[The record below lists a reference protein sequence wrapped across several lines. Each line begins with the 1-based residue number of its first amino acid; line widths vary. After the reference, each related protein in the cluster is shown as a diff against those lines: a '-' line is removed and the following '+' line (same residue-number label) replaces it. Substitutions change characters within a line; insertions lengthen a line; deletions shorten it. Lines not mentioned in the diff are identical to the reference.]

1 MNLKAFAIVL
11 LTTVL
16 LCQNTHSAT
25 LRSRKSI
32 VGLAAVGSIQGGQT
46 LSTVQVLDEWCT
58 NLTTHLNTTLEKFAS
73 IPFNKSM
80 GSSYISASSGVT
92 VSAVLQRLT
101 FDLNHIKIYSLLFS
115 QIPSVMTGP
124 QSDLCLKDG
133 VRLLSVL
140 IIGMDM
146 AEAYFNDTSS
156 FPPQFLHGNKLGSPA
171 RYQDLS
177 REMAVLKSQM
187 RELVI
192 IIGNNMFSSSAHVV
206 SV

>member
-46 LSTVQVLDEWCT
+46 LSPVQVLDEWCT

-73 IPFNKSM
+73 IPFNRSM
-80 GSSYISASSGVT
+80 GSSYISVSSGVT
-92 VSAVLQRLT
+92 VLQRLT
-101 FDLNHIKIYSLLFS
+101 FDLNHIKMYSLLFS

-133 VRLLSVL
+133 VRLLSGL
-140 IIGMDM
+140 IIGMDV
-146 AEAYFNDTSS
+146 AEAYLNGTSS
-156 FPPQFLHGNKLGSPA
+156 SPPQFLHGNKLGSPA

>member
-1 MNLKAFAIVL
+1 MNFKAFAIVFL
-11 LTTVL
+11 ATVLL

-25 LRSRKSI
+25 LRSRRSV
-32 VGLAAVGSIQGGQT
+32 VGLAAAGSIQGGQT
-46 LSTVQVLDEWCT
+46 LSPVHVLDEWCT
-58 NLTTHLNTTLEKFAS
+58 NLTTHLNTTLEEFGS
-73 IPFNKSM
+73 IPFKRSM

-92 VSAVLQRLT
+92 VLQRLT
-101 FDLNHIKIYSLLFS
+101 FDLNHIRIYSLLFS

-133 VRLLSVL
+133 VRLLSGL

-146 AEAYFNDTSS
+146 AEAYLNGTSS
-156 FPPQFLHGNKLGSPA
+156 FPPQFLHGNKLSSPA

>member
-1 MNLKAFAIVL
+1 MKLKAFAIVL

-25 LRSRKSI
+25 LRNRKSI

-46 LSTVQVLDEWCT
+46 LSPVQVLDEWCT

-73 IPFNKSM
+73 IPFNRSM

-92 VSAVLQRLT
+92 VLQRLT

-133 VRLLSVL
+133 VRLLSGL

-146 AEAYFNDTSS
+146 AEAYLNGTSS

-177 REMAVLKSQM
+177 HEMAVLKSQM

>member
-1 MNLKAFAIVL
+1 MNLKAFAIVF
-11 LTTVL
+11 LTTFL

-25 LRSRKSI
+25 LRSRRSI
-32 VGLAAVGSIQGGQT
+32 VGLSAVGSIQGGQT
-46 LSTVQVLDEWCT
+46 VSTVQVLNEWCT

-73 IPFNKSM
+73 IPFNRSM

-92 VSAVLQRLT
+92 VLQRLT
-101 FDLNHIKIYSLLFS
+101 YDLNHIKIYSLLFS

-133 VRLLSVL
+133 VRLLSGL
-140 IIGMDM
+140 IIGMDV
-146 AEAYFNDTSS
+146 AEAYLNGTSS

>member
-1 MNLKAFAIVL
+1 MNFKAFAIVFL
-11 LTTVL
+11 ATVLL

-46 LSTVQVLDEWCT
+46 LSPVQVLDEWCT

-73 IPFNKSM
+73 IPFNRSM

-92 VSAVLQRLT
+92 VLQRLS
-101 FDLNHIKIYSLLFS
+101 FDLNHIRIYSLLFS

-133 VRLLSVL
+133 VRLLSGL

-146 AEAYFNDTSS
+146 AEAYLNGTSS

>member
-1 MNLKAFAIVL
+1 MSVVGFA
-11 LTTVL
+11 
-16 LCQNTHSAT
+16 
-25 LRSRKSI
+25 
-32 VGLAAVGSIQGGQT
+32 AAGSIQGGQT
-46 LSTVQVLDEWCT
+46 LSPVQVLDEWCT
-58 NLTTHLNTTLEKFAS
+58 NLTTHLNTTLEEFGS
-73 IPFNKSM
+73 IPFKRSM

-92 VSAVLQRLT
+92 VLQRLT
-101 FDLNHIKIYSLLFS
+101 FDLNHIRIYSLLLS

-124 QSDLCLKDG
+124 QFDLCLKDG
-133 VRLLSVL
+133 VRLLSGL

-146 AEAYFNDTSS
+146 AEAYLNGTSS
-156 FPPQFLHGNKLGSPA
+156 FPPQFLHANKLSSPA

-177 REMAVLKSQM
+177 REMAVIKSQM